1 MATLKLGLAT
11 KMKRSNATKMP
22 NNFSNTNAIKLA
34 LTGLLLGCLL
44 PMPYGYFQLVR
55 FLALFGFGFL
65 ALEASKR
72 NSETEMYIFIALA
85 VMFQP
90 FFKISFGRFLW
101 NIIDVIV
108 AAGLV
113 LSLVKPQEKG

>member
-1 MATLKLGLAT
+1 MDSKTI
-11 KMKRSNATKMP
+11 S
-22 NNFSNTNAIKLA
+22 SIKLA
-34 LTGLLLGCLL
+34 LAAILLGCLL

-65 ALEASKR
+65 ALDANSR
-72 NSETEMYIFIALA
+72 NSEIEMYLFIALA

-101 NIIDVIV
+101 NVIDVIV
-108 AAGLV
+108 AAGLL
-113 LSLVKPQEKG
+113 LSLVNSPQKS

>member
-1 MATLKLGLAT
+1 MDSKTI
-11 KMKRSNATKMP
+11 SY
-22 NNFSNTNAIKLA
+22 IKLA
-34 LTGLLLGCLL
+34 LAGLLLGCLL

-65 ALEASKR
+65 ALDANKR
-72 NSETEMYIFIALA
+72 NSEPEMYLFIALA

-90 FFKISFGRFLW
+90 FLKISFGRFLW

-108 AAGLV
+108 AAGLL
-113 LSLVKPQEKG
+113 LSLVNSPQKS

>member
-1 MATLKLGLAT
+1 MDSKTI
-11 KMKRSNATKMP
+11 SY
-22 NNFSNTNAIKLA
+22 IKLA
-34 LTGLLLGCLL
+34 LAGLLLGCLL

-65 ALEASKR
+65 ALEANKR
-72 NSETEMYIFIALA
+72 SSETEMYLFIALA

-101 NIIDVIV
+101 NVIDVIV
-108 AAGLV
+108 AAGLL
-113 LSLVKPQEKG
+113 LSLVNSPQKS